1 MNTANLNSFKKI
13 EFDLTK
19 KLFNYI
25 YDNINLNKVIEELDK
40 EYSYFY
46 DTENNLAFNIW
57 LSLDYIHKD
66 GKTFTEKFL
75 EEKSHSLSKKEKKI
89 LEERKDS
96 YVSIFEIMECDKKHI
111 RVRDVLTEK
120 EFSLL
125 EPDLL
130 SVVKK
135 GEYVFSRIGKT
146 LDHYAFIGD
155 INYLPHSSKY
165 DFMQDILRDFNL
177 TILEYEGLTMKDYLK
192 RFGLN
197 LYKIYDKIMFYITD
211 SEDELSF
218 YRLDELDNFDEFE
231 NYLSLKTDETD
242 TAAHLNNLSNI
253 IESYLI
259 EKDKTIEDLPYID
272 LDSFFIETIEEGL
285 IGVIKELLS
294 YIKTLKLYF
303 QFLNRKDNSFIEQS
317 EAISNISKNPFKYIQ
332 QLNSYEK
339 NLIID
344 KNLSYFISNI
354 LNYDALKMLTDF
366 DVFLI
371 YTEGNLMDL
380 TLKKSLI
387 KRKHLL
393 EINNHLEGRSN
404 IDSKSP
410 NQKDFININFFY
422 YLALELELLT
432 IDSNKLYFNK
442 KAMDYLLLDDED
454 KYLILFKYLE
464 SEDFLSNVLNLNK
477 GFSKKEK
484 DIFLNRSS
492 SMNTLKKYS
501 FEYFSL
507 EDKKLFFSYAK
518 YLKLLGI
525 VDYNEA
531 QDDSIKITSFG
542 KKLSKYILKNRNSS
556 SKDNLINLSD
566 YIK

>member
-25 YDNINLNKVIEELDK
+25 YNNINLNKVIEELDK

-75 EEKSHSLSKKEKKI
+75 EEKSHSLSKKERTI

-96 YVSIFEIMECDKKHI
+96 YVSIFEIIACDERYI
-111 RVRDVLTEK
+111 RVRDLLTEK

-130 SVVKK
+130 NIVKK
-135 GEYVFSRIGKT
+135 GEYVFSRIGKA
-146 LDHYAFIGD
+146 LDHYTFIGD
-155 INYLPHSSKY
+155 INYLPQSSKY
-165 DFMQDILRDFNL
+165 DFMQGVIRDFNL
-177 TILEYEGLTMKDYLK
+177 TILAHKGLIMKDYLK

-197 LYKIYDKIMFYITD
+197 LYKIYDEIIFSITD
-211 SEDELSF
+211 SEDDLSL
-218 YRLDELDNFDEFE
+218 YRLDELDEFGEFE
-231 NYLSLKTDETD
+231 NYLASKTDETE
-242 TAAHLNNLSNI
+242 TVSHLNNLSNI

-259 EKDKTIEDLPYID
+259 EKDKTIEDLPHID
-272 LDSFFIETIEEGL
+272 LNSFFIEAIEEGL

-303 QFLNRKDNSFIEQS
+303 QFLNKKDSKFIK
-317 EAISNISKNPFKYIQ
+317 EAENISKIAKNPFKYIQ
-332 QLNSYEK
+332 VLNSHEK
-339 NLIID
+339 NLKID
-344 KNLSYFISNI
+344 KNLSYYMSSI
-354 LNYDALKMLTDF
+354 LNYQALKLLTDF

-371 YTEGNLMDL
+371 YSEGNLMEL
-380 TLKKSLI
+380 TPKKSLI

-393 EINNHLEGRSN
+393 EINDHLEGKTRLA
-404 IDSKSP
+404 SKAP
-410 NQKDFININFFY
+410 NQKDFVNINFFY

-432 IDSNKLYFNK
+432 IDNNKLYFNK

-454 KYLILFKYLE
+454 KYVILFDYLS
-464 SEDFLSNVLNLNK
+464 SEAFLDNVLNLNE
-477 GFSKKEK
+477 GFSQQEK
-484 DIFLNRSS
+484 YEFLNKLS
-492 SMNTLKKYS
+492 SMNSLKEYS
-501 FEYFSL
+501 FEYFDL

-518 YLKLLGI
+518 YLKLLGL
-525 VDYNEA
+525 VDYSQSQEA
-531 QDDSIKITSFG
+531 SIKVTAFG
-542 KKLSKYILKNRNSS
+542 KKLSKYILRNRDSS

-566 YIK
+566 YTK

>member
-404 IDSKSP
+404 IDSKTP

>member
-13 EFDLTK
+13 EFDVTK

-25 YDNINLNKVIEELDK
+25 YNNINLNKVIEELDK

-75 EEKSHSLSKKEKKI
+75 EEKSHSLSKKEKTI

-96 YVSIFEIMECDKKHI
+96 YVSIFEIIGSDKKYI
-111 RVRDVLTEK
+111 RVRDILTEK

-130 SVVKK
+130 TIVKK

-146 LDHYAFIGD
+146 LNHYNFIGD

-165 DFMQDILRDFNL
+165 TFMQDIIRDFN
-177 TILEYEGLTMKDYLK
+177 IMMLEHEGLTMKDYLK

-197 LYKIYDKIMFYITD
+197 LYKIYDDIMFYLTD

-218 YRLDELDNFDEFE
+218 YRLDEIDEFDEFE
-231 NYLSLKTDETD
+231 NYLASKTDETE
-242 TAAHLNNLSNI
+242 TVSHLNNLSNI

-259 EKDKTIEDLPYID
+259 DKDKTIEDLPYID
-272 LDSFFIETIEEGL
+272 LNSFFTESIEEGL
-285 IGVIKELLS
+285 IGVVKELLS

-303 QFLNRKDNSFIEQS
+303 QFLNKKDAKFIKQS
-317 EAISNISKNPFKYIQ
+317 EDISNISKNPFKYIQ

-344 KNLSYFISNI
+344 KNLSYYISNI
-354 LNYDALKMLTDF
+354 FNYDALKLLTDF

-371 YTEGNLMDL
+371 YIEANLMEL

-393 EINNHLEGRSN
+393 EINNHLEGKSK
-404 IDSKSP
+404 IDSKAP
-410 NQKDFININFFY
+410 NQKDFVNINFFY
-422 YLALELELLT
+422 YLALQLELLA
-432 IDSNKLYFNK
+432 IDNNKLYFNK

-454 KYLILFKYLE
+454 KYVVLFKYLS
-464 SEDFLSNVLNLNK
+464 SEDFLLNVLNFKEDFSKREKDKFLNK
-477 GFSKKEK
+477 
-484 DIFLNRSS
+484 LA
-492 SMNTLKKYS
+492 SMNPLKEYS
-501 FEYFSL
+501 YEYFSL

-518 YLKLLGI
+518 YLKLLDI
-525 VDYNEA
+525 IDYNESQA
-531 QDDSIKITSFG
+531 DSIKVTSFG
-542 KKLSKYILKNRNSS
+542 KKLSKYIIKNRDSS
-556 SKDNLINLSD
+556 TKDNLINLSN